1 MHNEFVKIADF
12 GFSKISKDAN
22 EAKEGDGIYTAN
34 YGSPQVKRGE
44 DYSSKTDI
52 YSLGVMFYELL
63 FGYIPFASKG
73 GKF

>member
-34 YGSPQVKRGE
+34 YGSP
-44 DYSSKTDI
+44 
-52 YSLGVMFYELL
+52 
-63 FGYIPFASKG
+63 
-73 GKF
+73 